1 MSKQDGYASR
11 TAADLERKY
20 NFGQTFAEVYGLVKD
35 AQRAAEEAQ
44 SAFDGLNQEQIFNLL
59 TNYGE
64 AQGIYRDDNGDVYVN
79 ASYIKSGKLAAEFID
94 VENLKVSSANIV
106 GELVATQ
113 IDTKDLKVAAAN
125 ITGTLTAGQIDATNL
140 KVSATNITGTLAI
153 GQLPDTV
160 AKTSDIPTSTSD
172 LTNDS
177 GYQTAS
183 GVTTIVRGVVT
194 TDYVNALGISV
205 DAANVKG
212 TLTIGQLPGTVAKT
226 SDIPTYTS
234 QLNNNSGYLN
244 ESGVTTIVNGIV
256 TADYVNALG
265 VYASVLQSEGSRAWQ
280 TVTIEDGVIDFYSG
294 SIRDL
299 DYGTLCMSASLL
311 TFECEDEIRFYMPNG
326 RYFAFSN
333 GDLSYYD
340 DDGSVISTAVFQ

>member
-20 NFGQTFAEVYGLVKD
+20 KFGQTFAEVYGLVAD

-140 KVSATNITGTLAI
+140 KVSATNITGTLTI
-153 GQLPDTV
+153 GQLPD
-160 AKTSDIPTSTSD
+160 
-172 LTNDS
+172 
-177 GYQTAS
+177 
-183 GVTTIVRGVVT
+183 
-194 TDYVNALGISV
+194 
-205 DAANVKG
+205 
-212 TLTIGQLPGTVAKT
+212 TVAKT